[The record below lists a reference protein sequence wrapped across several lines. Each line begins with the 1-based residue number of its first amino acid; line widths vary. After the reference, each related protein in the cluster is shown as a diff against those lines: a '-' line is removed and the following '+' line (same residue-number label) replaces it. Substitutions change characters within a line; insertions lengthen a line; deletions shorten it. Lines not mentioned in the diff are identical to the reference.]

1 MRFCGECGTKIE
13 NDEQEFCH
21 ECGSK
26 LDMIDIVVDSNDDT
40 IDDNA
45 INNEKTSSKR
55 NIIVICLLILVVVA
69 IIIVMLMKGKK
80 DNNVNNEKT
89 TDISTQDVLDET
101 ESAVTE
107 DVTTEVTT
115 EITSEENITEIT
127 ADDTTTE
134 ETIAEITTEEVDN
147 NDSEWKE
154 QYLNYINSIS
164 DADSFQLIYIDNNDI
179 PELVI
184 YYNTEAG
191 GTEICSY
198 GSTGLFNKIIVSGT
212 SGFEYYEKG
221 GVIINTTTKQGV
233 YRDDV
238 YTVNDGLF
246 ASAING
252 SYFESYSTGE
262 YEDYCIN
269 GQSVTPEEYSSK
281 ITSFLQNKDAV
292 KILLPGD
299 VEVYDISS
307 IVEKL
312 SN

>member
-13 NDEQEFCH
+13 DDEQEFCH

-26 LDMIDIVVDSNDDT
+26 LEMIDIVVDSIDDA
-40 IDDNA
+40 INDNA
-45 INNEKTSSKR
+45 INNVKISSKR
-55 NIIVICLLILVVVA
+55 NIIVICILILVVVA
-69 IIIVMLMKGKK
+69 IIIVMLMNNKK
-80 DNNVNNEKT
+80 DDNTDSDKAI
-89 TDISTQDVLDET
+89 DISAEDTLNTT
-101 ESAVTE
+101 ESTSTE
-107 DVTTEVTT
+107 EVTT
-115 EITSEENITEIT
+115 EFATSEEVTTETITE
-127 ADDTTTE
+127 DTTTE
-134 ETIAEITTEEVDN
+134 DITTEITTEDAKI
-147 NDSEWKE
+147 NDSEWKKE
-154 QYLNYINSIS
+154 YMNYINSIS
-164 DADSFQLIYIDNNDI
+164 DADSFQLVYIDNNDI

-221 GVIINTTTKQGV
+221 GVIINTTAKQGV

-299 VEVYDISS
+299 VEVYDNSG
-307 IVEKL
+307 IVEVL
-312 SN
+312 SD